1 MSALFPRRRPGA
13 HLPPEA
19 YWGTP
24 AAPLSSAAG
33 LFEPVTPVQP
43 PTEVGAP
50 TQITPDPGP
59 PTIVFPVEMLE
70 QLRPDQLIVNAPA
83 PPEVSRLGN
92 SKGSSRPRRCASVAP
107 SPACHS

>member
-70 QLRPDQLIVNAPA
+70 QLRWPAADQD
-83 PPEVSRLGN
+83 PPSTLRTAGDMAFRNRILAN
-92 SKGSSRPRRCASVAP
+92 LHRIWA
-107 SPACHS
+107 

>member
-50 TQITPDPGP
+50 TQMPAADQDPP
-59 PTIVFPVEMLE
+59 ST
-70 QLRPDQLIVNAPA
+70 LRTAGDMAFRNRILANLHRIWA
-83 PPEVSRLGN
+83 
-92 SKGSSRPRRCASVAP
+92 
-107 SPACHS
+107 